1 MKHNQDINKII
12 LIIFIFVYLLSIMCG
27 TTYCYPA
34 NIINETTNQHKIQS
48 VVDLIEQKEYKKAL
62 TNLEQI
68 ENIDQCMFQF
78 YKKQLAELLDN
89 YKKIL
94 IDDANYYTAN
104 GDFAFALNLLNNK
117 QKYFKDDKNIQA
129 LIEHNYNQVRK
140 NKLTEYAGK
149 IAILNTNCLLSFP
162 SKALNPKNPLYEQF
176 DNNHITPNEFKNILF
191 SLYSNNYVL
200 VDLKSLTQPIFVP
213 ENKKPVVL
221 TFTNCSYEDK
231 YKNKGLID
239 KIILDRNDNLATF
252 TSKQKI
258 AQRISYDNDFITIL
272 ESFIK
277 TYPDFSLNNAKGTI
291 CINGADGILGYKTQK
306 SNATSRFEIKKAL
319 EVINRLKQSGWS
331 FACNGYTGQN
341 FEKINHIEF
350 SKEVSSW
357 INEVKNII
365 GNTNIFVSNCNYE
378 SLSTSVN
385 DRYNQE
391 LLKEYKFSIYLQ
403 PSDSFNHT
411 IEAETY
417 IFDYI
422 NIGGEFLRNCPQ
434 NELFDP
440 QKVYD
445 HLNRNKPY
453 NK

>member
-34 NIINETTNQHKIQS
+34 DIINETTNQHKIQS

-78 YKKQLAELLDN
+78 YKKQLAELLEN

-176 DNNHITPNEFKNILF
+176 DNRRYRRQYGRILHR
-191 SLYSNNYVL
+191 
-200 VDLKSLTQPIFVP
+200 
-213 ENKKPVVL
+213 
-221 TFTNCSYEDK
+221 
-231 YKNKGLID
+231 
-239 KIILDRNDNLATF
+239 LDRRAAAGRRLSGGGDRPGWRAG
-252 TSKQKI
+252 I
-258 AQRISYDNDFITIL
+258 AFGERAQTRCI
-272 ESFIK
+272 
-277 TYPDFSLNNAKGTI
+277 GT
-291 CINGADGILGYKTQK
+291 GHDA
-306 SNATSRFEIKKAL
+306 A
-319 EVINRLKQSGWS
+319 
-331 FACNGYTGQN
+331 
-341 FEKINHIEF
+341 
-350 SKEVSSW
+350 
-357 INEVKNII
+357 
-365 GNTNIFVSNCNYE
+365 
-378 SLSTSVN
+378 
-385 DRYNQE
+385 
-391 LLKEYKFSIYLQ
+391 
-403 PSDSFNHT
+403 
-411 IEAETY
+411 
-417 IFDYI
+417 
-422 NIGGEFLRNCPQ
+422 
-434 NELFDP
+434 
-440 QKVYD
+440 
-445 HLNRNKPY
+445 
-453 NK
+453 